1 MKNEEA
7 EGSTNALIT
16 DIQEL
21 KDIIENLTSSLA
33 RINQKI
39 EVSSVPASISQLNS
53 VENSYPQS
61 FLGFNSA

>member
-53 VENSYPQS
+53 VENSYPQ
-61 FLGFNSA
+61 FFRL